1 MRISD
6 WSSDVYSSDL
16 DGCRCR
22 LARAARSRA
31 GGEARRRPVRR
42 ADRLAQTLFRVA
54 AFFDP
59 FRGKRIGGIDVLR
72 EVDFLPFEPFARP
85 GADAVALR
93 DDVDRAQIPE
103 FNPVG
108 GAHHLVDRKSVGS
121 GKSVEVR
128 LDLGGRRTVTKKN

>member
-31 GGEARRRPVRR
+31 GGEARRRPDRR

-59 FRGKRIGGIDVLR
+59 FRGKRIGGLDVLR
-72 EVDFLPFEPFARP
+72 EVDFLPFEPFDRH

-93 DDVDRAQIPE
+93 DDVDRAQIPRSE
-103 FNPVG
+103 E
-108 GAHHLVDRKSVGS
+108 HKSEHQSLMSISYDVL
-121 GKSVEVR
+121 R
-128 LDLGGRRTVTKKN
+128 WIKKNR

>member
-31 GGEARRRPVRR
+31 GGEARRRPDRR

-59 FRGKRIGGIDVLR
+59 FRGKRIGGLDVLR
-72 EVDFLPFEPFARP
+72 DVDFLP
-85 GADAVALR
+85 L
-93 DDVDRAQIPE
+93 DRTR
-103 FNPVG
+103 V
-108 GAHHLVDRKSVGS
+108 VM
-121 GKSVEVR
+121 GKSVSVHVYI
-128 LDLGGRRTVTKKN
+128 GGSHTIKKTKTIIHIKLLQ